1 MGFDISKIKNKE
13 DRALISDAIKLCENG
28 FYRASYIMAW
38 LSCAESLKR
47 RFYELGKRDSN
58 AGKLYKNIEELE
70 KQHKSVDNEIINGAF
85 NFNLISDTEKEKL
98 KHFFS
103 MRSVYSHPYEEAP
116 SKVDCEQIIENI
128 IQIVLSRPV
137 LLKEGGISFILDR
150 LTKEESFLNNSST
163 EINTYSKELI
173 SIIDPKKYSYF
184 LKKYLQFLNDTPKD
198 QRKGILYNRGI
209 MILSYMAFNIGIENI
224 WSNEEFEN
232 ILYTYRNASLNVFA
246 ELNIFLLLDQ
256 KFKNIII
263 NRLFEDIPDNLSLI
277 KYLDSFYIKN
287 ILTENQR
294 RKFSFIVFDINWRDL
309 PSIELSLKALYPRII
324 SGLKSHN
331 WHMQNPACEYIIHF
345 GSFDDTLSDE
355 EYVELGRNILQS
367 YVGGSSGAHSL
378 LYRISTVGNTPISLI
393 QGIVEECFYD
403 DNKKLRLKISN
414 PQLIE
419 QIIDKNLSFE
429 EQENLFLEIATN
441 IQQTEI
447 KRNWDWSE
455 YDQIPDTGLLGK
467 IKKVLNENYP
477 VFPF

>member
-47 RFYELGKRDSN
+47 RFYELGKRDLN
-58 AGKLYKNIEELE
+58 VGKLYKNIEASE
-70 KQHKSVDNEIINGAF
+70 KQHKSVDNEIIDGAF

-116 SKVDCEQIIENI
+116 SKVDCEQIIENV
-128 IQIVLSRPV
+128 IQIVLSKPV
-137 LLKEGGISFILDR
+137 FLKEGGISFILDL
-150 LTKEESFLNNSST
+150 LTKEKSFLNNSST
-163 EINTYSKELI
+163 EINPYAQELI
-173 SIIDPKKYSYF
+173 SLIDPKKYRYF
-184 LKKYLQFLNDTPKD
+184 FEKYLKFLNNVPKD
-198 QRKGILYNRGI
+198 QRNGILYNRGI

-224 WSNEEFEN
+224 WRNEEFES

-246 ELNIFLLLDQ
+246 ELNIFLLLDK

-263 NRLFEDIPDNLSLI
+263 NRIFEDIPDNLSLI
-277 KYLDSFYIKN
+277 KYLDSFYTKN
-287 ILTENQR
+287 ILTERQR
-294 RKFSFIVFDINWRDL
+294 RDFSFIVFDIDWRYL

-324 SGLKSHN
+324 SSLKSHN

-345 GSFDDTLSDE
+345 GSFDDTLSNE

-378 LYRISTVGNTPISLI
+378 LNRVSIVGNTPIPLI
-393 QGIVEECFYD
+393 QGIIEECFYD
-403 DNKKLRLKISN
+403 NHKKLRLKISN

-419 QIIDKNLSFE
+419 QIINKNISKDI
-429 EQENLFLEIATN
+429 QTILFQIIKKN
-441 IQQTEI
+441 IQHAEI
-447 KRNWDWSE
+447 KRNWDWDE
-455 YDQIPDTGLLGK
+455 YDKIPDNGLLGK
-467 IKKVLNENYP
+467 IKKELNKKHP

>member
-1 MGFDISKIKNKE
+1 MSLDISKIKNKE
-13 DRALISDAIKLCENG
+13 DKPLISDAIKLCENG

-47 RFYELGKRDSN
+47 RFYELGARDSK
-58 AGKLYKNIEELE
+58 AGHLFKEIEELE
-70 KQHKSVDNEIINGAF
+70 RQHKSVDNDIIDGAF
-85 NFNLISDTEKEKL
+85 NCNLITDSEKEKL
-98 KHFFS
+98 KHFFC

-116 SKVDCEQIIENI
+116 TKVDCEQIIENV

-184 LKKYLQFLNDTPKD
+184 FKKYLQFLNDTPKD

-246 ELNIFLLLDQ
+246 ELNIFLLLDK

-287 ILTENQR
+287 ILTEKQR
-294 RKFSFIVFDINWRDL
+294 RNFSFIVFDINWRYL

-324 SGLKSHN
+324 SALKSHN

-345 GSFDDTLSDE
+345 GSFDDTLNDE